1 MVFVLHGKGGINY
14 SQLNQKERDQ
24 IAIYRSKGHSFSE
37 IGEVLGRKGSTI
49 SREYNRNIT
58 EEGSYLPSEAQKQS
72 LMRKGKLFLL
82 FTITV

>member
-1 MVFVLHGKGGINY
+1 MGQNY

-24 IAIYRSKGHSFSE
+24 IAIYRSKCHSFSE

-58 EEGSYLPSEAQKQS
+58 EEGSYLPTLRSAKAILDEEKPS
-72 LMRKGKLFLL
+72 SRNEIKM
-82 FTITV
+82 